1 MEESKSGEVLVRYLD
16 SMPVAFWAKVVT
28 FLQATSAAALHA
40 TSAAS
45 STHTTGTWS
54 PRWEVAS
61 ERAALAAVA
70 GDASWEKLGW
80 GGANPVG
87 VATFVVAPGRHS
99 AVLVQGIRLRAKR
112 LRGARGARNR
122 RVCLITP

>member
-16 SMPVAFWAKVVT
+16 SMPVAFWAKVVM

-70 GDASWEKLGW
+70 GDASWKQLGW
-80 GGANPVG
+80 GGANRSASRRSSSRPAGTAPCSCRESACAPNAFAVR
-87 VATFVVAPGRHS
+87 VARAIVEFV
-99 AVLVQGIRLRAKR
+99 
-112 LRGARGARNR
+112 
-122 RVCLITP
+122 